1 MGFLWEK
8 KCGWMFSSKS
18 PAGIGLDAFASPWF
32 RPSLIALV
40 VGMLLPFSL
49 VGNEGQEVRCFVED
63 SREPVVE

>member
-1 MGFLWEK
+1 MGEEVW
-8 KCGWMFSSKS
+8 
-18 PAGIGLDAFASPWF
+18 LDVQLEVTSRHWTYAFASPWF